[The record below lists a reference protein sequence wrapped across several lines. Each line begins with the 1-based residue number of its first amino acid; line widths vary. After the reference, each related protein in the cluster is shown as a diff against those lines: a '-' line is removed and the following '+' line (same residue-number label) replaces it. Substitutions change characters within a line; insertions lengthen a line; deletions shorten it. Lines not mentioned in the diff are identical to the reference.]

1 MRCKGI
7 VSCTHRLPSK
17 IYTHILTKI
26 RLLDNKFE
34 TIVLI
39 SLEEWRKMIIFA
51 CDFTKCKE
59 SMKEERSNHLT
70 MIDPPAQFEGGCMP
84 GLSIK
89 GFGCFKNSFDNKSN
103 ATEDSYLL
111 VFCQFGKGFY
121 LHNGKNGVIE
131 EGQFMIVKKSDD
143 FSFSVYLPAEQM
155 LIYVFSLSDHVP
167 YAIATKN
174 PESIL
179 TDIHSHVYGGWN
191 IFMRAYNILSKEN
204 ATENLP
210 YASALLMSFIE
221 AERFVRNDKVIISSS
236 KSELVEK
243 AIQYMY
249 DNMQKD
255 ITIADLLEL
264 LECSRST
271 LFRHFREYKTTK
283 PLEFLNEI
291 RIKRACKLL
300 KDTSLHIN
308 EICKEVGINNHVYF
322 SRLFTKTIG
331 MSPTEYRK
339 VNRTK

>member
-1 MRCKGI
+1 M
-7 VSCTHRLPSK
+7 
-17 IYTHILTKI
+17 
-26 RLLDNKFE
+26 DNKFE
-34 TIVLI
+34 IIVLI
-39 SLEEWRKMIIFA
+39 SLKEWRKMITFA
-51 CDFTKCKE
+51 RDFTKCKE
-59 SMKEERSNHLT
+59 SMKEERSNRLT
-70 MIDPPAQFEGGCMP
+70 MTDPPAQFEGGCMP
-84 GLSIK
+84 GLSIN
-89 GFGCFKNSFDNKSN
+89 GFGCYESSFDNKP
-103 ATEDSYLL
+103 AAKEDSYLL

-131 EGQFMIVKKSDD
+131 EGQFMIVKVSDG
-143 FSFSVYLPAEQM
+143 FSCCVYLPAEEM
-155 LIYVFSLSDHVP
+155 TIYVFSFSYHVP
-167 YAIATKN
+167 YTIVTKN
-174 PESIL
+174 PEPIL
-179 TDIHSHVYGGWN
+179 TDIHSRVYGGWN
-191 IFMRAYNILSKEN
+191 IFIRAYNILSKEN
-204 ATENLP
+204 VTENLP

-221 AERFVRNDKVIISSS
+221 AERYVRNEEIIVSSS

-300 KDTSLHIN
+300 TDTSLHIN
-308 EICKEVGINNHVYF
+308 EICREVGINNHVYF